1 MNSSRNRWLV
11 AASVAMFAVA
21 LVVAAFAVFLRP
33 SAQAD
38 ASAHGQTWF
47 TGKAWMPIARPY
59 YAHGFTFRDQR
70 GKPVSLKQFRGKIVL
85 LSFTSAVCKQ
95 QCPLIGKAVT
105 RTERLL
111 GGSSS
116 QTVLLNM
123 SVDPEADNRVVVNK
137 FAREMGWNV
146 YRWYYVW
153 GRRSAMKPIWK
164 AYGIYVPAP
173 PPIYKAGRN
182 LVHTAATALID
193 QQGHVR
199 GFFPYPFL
207 PSNLATGVK
216 DLLHT

>member
-1 MNSSRNRWLV
+1 MPMTKPYV
-11 AASVAMFAVA
+11 A
-21 LVVAAFAVFLRP
+21 R
-33 SAQAD
+33 
-38 ASAHGQTWF
+38 
-47 TGKAWMPIARPY
+47 
-59 YAHGFTFRDQR
+59 GFTFRDQL
-70 GKPVSLKQFRGKIVL
+70 GKSVSLKQFSGKIVL

-95 QCPLIGKAVT
+95 QCPLIGKAVA

-116 QTVLLNM
+116 QTVLLNV
-123 SVDPEADNRVVVNK
+123 SVDPEADNRRVVNK
-137 FAREMGWNV
+137 FAVEMGWNA

-153 GRRSAMKPIWK
+153 GRRTAMKPIWK
-164 AYGIYVPAP
+164 AYGIYVPTP

-216 DLLHT
+216 DLLHA